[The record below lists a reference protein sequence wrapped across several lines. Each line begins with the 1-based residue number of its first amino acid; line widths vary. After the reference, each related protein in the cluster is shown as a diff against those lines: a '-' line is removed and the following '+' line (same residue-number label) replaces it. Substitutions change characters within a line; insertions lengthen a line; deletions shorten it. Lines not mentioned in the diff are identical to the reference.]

1 MFTFINPDI
10 IARLE
15 NGSFAPLRSENRS
28 ADTPGR
34 RQTFSPL
41 AMIKRCIRYEP
52 TVFQNRKSLILRLA
66 NGLNNPNQKITL
78 IGGPQG
84 CGKTSLTRGLVELMG
99 SRNEQVLWFD
109 INRYTDF
116 EEITHFLLQGI
127 RDVFQQAST
136 ESLPNATSSPPLTD
150 RRASVRE
157 SGQERRLG
165 SRGNPI
171 TNTPNPSGGPL
182 SPPDSAPVL
191 EQLAELIRQVS
202 ELPLLL
208 VLDNVEY
215 LVDPTLRFNS
225 APFKEVLNF
234 LLGFPNIKMLLMGE
248 RLPYADMLSDQ
259 GGIEDIRLL
268 GLEEADT
275 LILLHARQKKTM
287 EASPA
292 KVTDPALLE
301 QATTPPSDD
310 SAAIR
315 QLYQKTQ
322 GAPWLLKILLHLNHQ
337 SNLDFFTLNRL
348 LHSVQASSR
357 REGGTRGDDVIDS
370 LLLVVD
376 ERLPDQQRALLQLLS
391 FVRHPV
397 NVPTL
402 QAMTTICYPGMLQAG
417 NASGE
422 WPSESSPSE
431 TGNGP
436 ISVQT
441 LEDLLEHS
449 LLRPLLKINYP
460 PQDVLAHVRNRK
472 TDVLPFRSGI
482 RPGNGKL
489 PDAPETRSFKPG
501 YELYQALKKLV
512 YEHLPDVEKE
522 RMHRLLHDLYLRES
536 SLEAHNRVLRIK
548 NRVLLSEARFHE
560 GWLHK
565 HPTGLPQG
573 LPGARRGPE
582 NTAHFQAPKMG
593 FSGFP
598 GLLGSEEDNSPP
610 DSTLWRPPGLTASS
624 TPTSPPTV
632 NVDRFPLSSHDED
645 EWRFPD
651 DYFRDEALSE
661 AKEDKQRHQ
670 ESAVAIP
677 AEPLSATPDEQA
689 PTTPWE
695 RFRQANPKLKAL
707 EPEQAKDAPTLSE
720 AEKTLLKQLDT
731 GIRTHNEI
739 ATAKAFMALARSHQA
754 AGNNT
759 TAQHYLQQALTLQD
773 SLPPNVQLAMHQLD
787 GSLQKAQYQH
797 NAALAAFKK
806 AVRILEAT
814 TQNPEQSPAQANN
827 NNLSTD
833 LKDRSIESQRK
844 AGQLY
849 AELGEIYAYRQQ
861 TTEAMAAFEKA
872 LHAYTLAG
880 DSLRLAEIH
889 FQIGELHDAT
899 GQSQQAIRYYKQAVT
914 EAQTGASKRRNRQ
927 IASAALSNLGNLYL
941 KTDAWEDAATAF
953 NATLQADR
961 EAGDSEGQLNTL
973 ACLVTLYKKQSLWI
987 QGEQTARQGLT
998 LAEKHT
1004 SAFWQATF
1012 HSKLGEIYETQGQN
1026 THARS
1031 HYQLAYATGKTE
1043 LSTSSLDWLSQK
1055 MKGTE

>member
-1 MFTFINPDI
+1 VFTFINPDI

-15 NGSFAPLRSENRS
+15 NGSFAPLRSESRN

-41 AMIKRCIRYEP
+41 AMIKRCIRYESS
-52 TVFQNRKSLILRLA
+52 VFQNRKSLILRLA
-66 NGLNNPNQKITL
+66 NGLNNPSQKITL

-109 INRYTDF
+109 VNRYTDF
-116 EEITHFLLQGI
+116 EEITHFLLHGI
-127 RDVFQQAST
+127 RDVFQQASIAAT
-136 ESLPNATSSPPLTD
+136 QSETSPSSLSD
-150 RRASVRE
+150 RRASVRD

-165 SRGNPI
+165 NRGANVPKLA
-171 TNTPNPSGGPL
+171 SGTL

-275 LILLHARQKKTM
+275 LILLHARQKKPIDT
-287 EASPA
+287 ASTQT
-292 KVTDPALLE
+292 VDPAVLE
-301 QATTPPSDD
+301 QATPPPDD
-310 SAAIR
+310 TASVR

-348 LHSVQASSR
+348 LHSFQASSR
-357 REGGTRGDDVIDS
+357 REGGARGDDVIDS

-417 NASGE
+417 VADE
-422 WPSESSPSE
+422 WPSEGSSPA
-431 TGNGP
+431 TGNL
-436 ISVQT
+436 ISTQT

-449 LLRPLLKINYP
+449 LLRPLLKISYP

-472 TDVLPFRSGI
+472 PNVLPFRPGI
-482 RPGNGKL
+482 RPGEATSPG
-489 PDAPETRSFKPG
+489 ASETRAFKPG
-501 YELYQALKKLV
+501 YELYQTLKKLV
-512 YEHLPDVEKE
+512 YNHLPDVEKE

-536 SLEAHNRVLRIK
+536 SREAHNRILRIK

-560 GWLHK
+560 VWLHK
-565 HPTGLPQG
+565 HPGGLPQG
-573 LPGARRGPE
+573 LSGTRRSTE
-582 NTAHFQAPKMG
+582 STAHFQAPKTI
-593 FSGFP
+593 FPGFP
-598 GLLGSEEDNSPP
+598 GLLGADEDNSPP
-610 DSTLWRPPGLTASS
+610 DGNLWKPPGLASGNTLS
-624 TPTSPPTV
+624 LSASA
-632 NVDRFPLSSHDED
+632 NIDRFPLPSHDED

-651 DYFRDEALSE
+651 EYFRDEALLE
-661 AKEDKQRHQ
+661 GKEDTQHTH
-670 ESAVAIP
+670 EAATAIP
-677 AEPLSATPDEQA
+677 IEPISATTADQA

-695 RFRQANPKLKAL
+695 RFRQDNPKLKSL
-707 EPEQAKDAPTLSE
+707 EPAQTKEASDLSE
-720 AEKTLLKQLDT
+720 PEKALLKQLDA

-739 ATAKAFMALARSHQA
+739 ATAKAFMALARSHQG
-754 AGNNT
+754 AGNNA

-773 SLPPNVQLAMHQLD
+773 AVPSDVQLAMHQMD
-787 GSLQKAQYQH
+787 GSIQKAQYQH
-797 NAALAAFKK
+797 NAALAAFKR
-806 AVRILEAT
+806 AVRILEETVQDQDPLAAEHIH
-814 TQNPEQSPAQANN
+814 PG
-827 NNLSTD
+827 
-833 LKDRSIESQRK
+833 LKGHSVETQRK

-861 TTEAMAAFEKA
+861 TTEAMASLEKA

-899 GQSQQAIRYYKQAVT
+899 GQPQQAIRYYKQAVT
-914 EAQTGASKRRNRQ
+914 EAQTSTSTRRTRQ
-927 IASAALSNLGNLYL
+927 IASAALSNLGNLHL
-941 KTDAWEDAATAF
+941 KTGEWEDAETAF
-953 NATLQADR
+953 NATLQADK
-961 EAGDSEGQLNTL
+961 ESGDAEGQLNTL
-973 ACLVTLYKKQSLWI
+973 ACLVTLYKKQNLWT
-987 QGEQTARQGLT
+987 QAKQTAHQGLT

-1012 HSKLGEIYETQGQN
+1012 HTKLGETYETQGQN

-1031 HYQLAYATGKTE
+1031 HYQLAYATGKNE
-1043 LSTSSLDWLSQK
+1043 LSASSLDWLAQK
-1055 MKGTE
+1055 VTETGSA